1 MYPTLFTVS
10 AIPVQSYAIF
20 VLLAFVVAWR
30 VRKTELARLGH
41 RKWPGYHWVL
51 VGALVGA
58 VVGAKLGM
66 FMFEPT
72 LRIDQMLSL
81 DFTGKTVVGGL
92 IGGYLGVELAKKR
105 VGITQST
112 GDAFA
117 VAVPLA
123 QAVGRVGCLLNGCC
137 YGTVFS
143 GAWSMKLDEISRHPT
158 QIYESI
164 LLLLLA
170 AWLWSI
176 RQRPAPAGHLFRR
189 YLVGYA
195 LIRFSLE
202 FLRGDPSLHWGPL
215 SIVQLV
221 CLAAAVLFG
230 ALIIRGERTGYSS
243 EGPGSAPPDP
253 ATR

>member
-1 MYPTLFTVS
+1 VYPTLFTVG
-10 AIPVQSYAIF
+10 AIPIQSYAIF

-30 VRKTELARLGH
+30 IRKAELARLGH
-41 RKWPGYHWVL
+41 RTWPGYHWVL
-51 VGALVGA
+51 VGALLGA

-137 YGTVFS
+137 YGTAFS
-143 GAWSMKLDEISRHPT
+143 GVWSMKLDEVSRHPT

-176 RQRPAPAGHLFRR
+176 RLRPAPAGHLFRR

-202 FLRGDPSLHWGPL
+202 FLRGDPSFHWGPL

-221 CLAAAVLFG
+221 CLAAALLFG
-230 ALIIRGERTGYSS
+230 TLIIRGERTRAPS
-243 EGPGSAPPDP
+243 EGGSTPPGPV
-253 ATR
+253 TR